1 MTRDTIPSKKP
12 SPLAELSS
20 VSRPKQA
27 RSEETL
33 RRLLDAGQTLITQKG
48 LADVSIPELVRR
60 ANSSVGGFYARFR
73 DKDELLRALEE
84 RFMTEIGDRLDELTR
99 VEDWEDSS
107 LTEVIQAC
115 VSMLVETYRE
125 RHALIL
131 AFIGRASQDQTIW
144 RGGLLLRRRVSDQI
158 GRLFVAHAHEISHPD
173 PERAVSVAVSIALGV
188 MMQKVIFSEVRAH
201 GRELSYG
208 EIGDELVR
216 AVTGYL
222 GIREVGANNEP
233 GVREAAPNNEPGV
246 READPKKKPKI

>member
-1 MTRDTIPSKKP
+1 MTRTTVPPKKA
-12 SPLAELSS
+12 SALSEFS
-20 VSRPKQA
+20 TVSRPKQA

-33 RRLLDAGQTLITQKG
+33 LRLLDAGQTLIMQKG
-48 LADVSIPELVRR
+48 LADTSIPEIVRK

-84 RFMTEIGDRLDELTR
+84 RFMADIGDRLDTLTR

-107 LTEVIQAC
+107 LADVMRAC
-115 VSMLVETYRE
+115 VTMLVDVYRE

-216 AVTGYL
+216 AVMGYL
-222 GIREVGANNEP
+222 
-233 GVREAAPNNEPGV
+233 GVREATPKNEPKDESDV
-246 READPKKKPKI
+246 REATPSETDSENEPSK